1 MRILLA
7 DNRTAE
13 KAEREP
19 EPLADLLQELEQTDD
34 GLEGTGYIG
43 DDLDELLDDLGRIP
57 GGEDVDDPGAETS
70 RAEELQEEWGTERG
84 QLWQVGRH
92 RLLCGDSTDEGD
104 VERLLDRGVEVCF
117 TSPPYALGDS
127 VSLSN
132 NTHIDDNPYE
142 SHEDTAENWRPL
154 IDGFMSAADQY
165 CDAFAIN
172 LSLLAGNKQQML
184 DWVGSLSDRIHDI
197 AIWSKPNPPP
207 AMAEGVLARGD
218 EWCIV
223 IGDEGASRAI
233 PYSTW
238 RGEVASVYEGAG
250 NYGNEY
256 SDAHAATMPVEFAQ
270 WVIGKLMDSAKT
282 WYDPFAGTG
291 TTIIAAE
298 QEGRTCYAMEIDP
311 GYCAVILERCSEA
324 GMECELIE

>member
-1 MRILLA
+1 MTSQWEEYDPELRSGDADRINA
-7 DNRTAE
+7 VVDEIKDMSIMERTEAFE
-13 KAEREP
+13 NCFVGV
-19 EPLADLLQELEQTDD
+19 TD
-34 GLEGTGYIG
+34 
-43 DDLDELLDDLGRIP
+43 
-57 GGEDVDDPGAETS
+57 
-70 RAEELQEEWGTERG
+70 
-84 QLWQVGRH
+84 
-92 RLLCGDSTDEGD
+92 
-104 VERLLDRGVEVCF
+104 
-117 TSPPYALGDS
+117 
-127 VSLSN
+127 
-132 NTHIDDNPYE
+132 PYE
-142 SHEDTAENWRPL
+142 SHEDTAESWRPL

-165 CDAFAIN
+165 CDAFAVN

-207 AMAEGVLARGD
+207 AMAEGVLSRGD

-223 IGDEGASRAI
+223 IGDEGANRAI

-238 RGEVASVYEGAG
+238 RGEVASVYEGPG
-250 NYGNEY
+250 NYGNDY

-270 WVIGKLMDSAKT
+270 WVIGELMDSAET
-282 WYDPFAGTG
+282 WFDPFAGTG